1 MKVVILQSNYIPWKG
16 YFDLIHDADL
26 FVFYDEVKYTKNDWR
41 NRNKIYTN
49 NGIQWLSIPISKD
62 AVKQKIS
69 EVLIKDLSWQELH
82 FKSLFFGYKN
92 APYFSQLEKII
103 KEVYLERKWNYLSEL
118 NHFLI
123 KRISLLLNLKTQF
136 ADSKSYDI
144 KGNRVERLI
153 DLLKQVGAAE
163 YISGPAAKE
172 YLSGSEHLFS
182 DKNIKLTFKNYPSYP
197 DYKQLSSPCRHDVSI
212 LDLIANIKMSEI
224 ENYIWKF

>member
-1 MKVVILQSNYIPWKG
+1 M
-16 YFDLIHDADL
+16 
-26 FVFYDEVKYTKNDWR
+26 FYDEVKYTKNDWR
-41 NRNKIYTN
+41 NRNKIYTH

-69 EVLIKDLSWQELH
+69 EVAIKDFSWQQLH
-82 FKSLFFGYKN
+82 FKSLVFGYKN
-92 APYFSQLEKII
+92 APHFSQLENIL
-103 KEVYLERKWNYLSEL
+103 KEVYVDRKWNYLSEL

-123 KRISLLLNLKTQF
+123 KRISVLLNLPTQF
-136 ADSKSYDI
+136 ADSKSYAI

-182 DKNIKLTFKNYPSYP
+182 DNNIKLTFKNYPSYP
-197 DYKQLSSPCRHDVSI
+197 DYKQLSSPFRHDVSI
-212 LDLIANIKMSEI
+212 FDLIANIKMSEI